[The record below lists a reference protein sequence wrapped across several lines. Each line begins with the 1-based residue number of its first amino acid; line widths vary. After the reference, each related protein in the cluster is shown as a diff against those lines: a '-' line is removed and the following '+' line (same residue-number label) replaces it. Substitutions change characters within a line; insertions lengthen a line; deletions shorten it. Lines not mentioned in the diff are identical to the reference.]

1 MKAAGVVRILLKTN
15 SKDLF
20 MKHKLYGLFVLPRSG
35 GLIMVLHTCI
45 RGVFFFNL
53 RDNFGRSSGYIEL
66 SWHNTARFES
76 SDVRNLPVRAASLI
90 LLLCLSLGS
99 HAVIVSDLYQV
110 RVPVIDQSTASR
122 QSGIQDAL
130 QQVLVKVS
138 GQVESV
144 QSEVVQAAASSA
156 ERYVKSFRYSRD
168 EADDGLLL
176 EVLFAQNLIDAL
188 LKDAQQP
195 VWGKSRPLVL
205 LWQGVEDELQRKAL
219 NQNSGPWRARLERA
233 MNERGIPLLWP
244 AQDLDDELVLPVE
257 RLWGL
262 FKDDVQKASARYA
275 TDAFMAGRLAPGRD
289 NGWRYQGFI
298 QHKGDW
304 LDLQAEG
311 DDVNSVLLQVADQ
324 VAGFLSARYALRS
337 DGIAGGHQL
346 MIQGVQ
352 NFRQYHDVISYLNAN
367 VAVNS
372 VRVLAVNQQ
381 DLTLELDL
389 AADWAQVWSTLA
401 LDKRL
406 LATEQEHVFS
416 WQP

>member
-1 MKAAGVVRILLKTN
+1 M
-15 SKDLF
+15 
-20 MKHKLYGLFVLPRSG
+20 
-35 GLIMVLHTCI
+35 
-45 RGVFFFNL
+45 
-53 RDNFGRSSGYIEL
+53 
-66 SWHNTARFES
+66 
-76 SDVRNLPVRAASLI
+76 RAASLI

-99 HAVIVSDLYQV
+99 HAVIVSDLYRVQ
-110 RVPVIDQSTASR
+110 VPVADQSTVSR

-138 GQVESV
+138 GQTASV
-144 QSEVVQAAASSA
+144 QNQTVQAAAASA

-168 EADDGLLL
+168 EADDSLLL
-176 EVLFAQNLIDAL
+176 EVLFAQNLIDTL

-219 NQNSGPWRARLERA
+219 NQNSGAWRARLERA

-244 AQDLDDELVLPVE
+244 AQDLEDELALPVE

-262 FKDDVQKASARYA
+262 FKGDVQKASARYA
-275 TDAFMAGRLAPGRD
+275 ADAFMAGRLSPGRD
-289 NGWRYQGFI
+289 NGWHYQGFI
-298 QHKGDW
+298 QHQGDW
-304 LDLQAEG
+304 LNLQAEG
-311 DDVNSVLLQVADQ
+311 DDVNAVLLQIADQ
-324 VAGFLSARYALRS
+324 VAAFLSVRYALRS
-337 DGIAGGHQL
+337 DGMASGHQL
-346 MIQGVQ
+346 MVQGVQ
-352 NFRQYHDVISYLNAN
+352 NFRQYHDVITYLNAN

-381 DLTLELDL
+381 NLTLELDL

-406 LATEQEHVFS
+406 LATEQEQVFR